1 MKQRVEEITKK
12 IKNRLFLY
20 KQTTTMNQEYNQ
32 FAPPMQP
39 NQGGFDNQ
47 FAPPM
52 QQNDGGFDG
61 DFDGD
66 FDEADE
72 RYVRM
77 ADLKDMSQPVTPFGK
92 LGGILND
99 GEL

>member
-1 MKQRVEEITKK
+1 MVDAIVKSTEPVFSTFNSDRLDGDGGIYSPQVPYDPHHEDTKSDTEMAQ
-12 IKNRLFLY
+12 LVL
-20 KQTTTMNQEYNQ
+20 
-32 FAPPMQP
+32 
-39 NQGGFDNQ
+39 
-47 FAPPM
+47 
-52 QQNDGGFDG
+52 NDGGFDG